1 MKLHVGKLIVSIIV
15 CQLAGLIGGL
25 WTKEAVRTW
34 YQTIEKPGFTPP
46 GWVFGPVWILLYLL
60 MGIALYLVWQS
71 AAAPTV
77 KTIALAVFGVQLV
90 LNALWSYFFFY
101 SQNPRAGFI
110 EIVILWIF
118 IVLTIFL
125 FYGIH
130 KGAAMIMLPY
140 LLWVTFAA
148 YLNYAIWMLNR

>member
-1 MKLHVGKLIVSIIV
+1 MKLHVGKLIGSLVL

-25 WTKEAVRTW
+25 WTREAVRTW
-34 YQTIEKPGFTPP
+34 YQAIEKPGFTPP
-46 GWVFGPVWILLYLL
+46 GWVFGPVWILLYLM
-60 MGIALYLVWQS
+60 MGVALYLVWLS
-71 AAAPTV
+71 PAHPS
-77 KTIALAVFGVQLV
+77 KTIALAVFAVQLI

-110 EIVILWIF
+110 EIVILWVF
-118 IVLTIFL
+118 IILSILL
-125 FYGIH
+125 FYRIH

-148 YLNYAIWMLNR
+148 YLNYSIWMLNQ